1 MTRMKIFL
9 GTVVTFCTLACSVL
23 TASAQAKGTIYIKGS
38 DKGITG
44 QIRWSQAKKGYDV
57 VRDGSD
63 RGTLVP
69 LRKVERIS
77 VSRPAGLVAAA
88 RNVRDE
94 SYEGPHIDDLK
105 RIVSVYLMLEHD
117 MVAAVYLAEAY
128 LATGNTRQAAA
139 TCQKVRANRTATQL
153 SADFLRVYW
162 RTLLEN
168 QKHSTLQQEVKEII
182 ETGPRPVAAL
192 AQLMRGDIDVSK
204 GNYERALIDG
214 YLRTVILFGD
224 VRDVQPE
231 ALYKAARCFEEL
243 GESVNAEKMRKKLL
257 AVYPG
262 SDYSKKI
269 QAGG

>member
-117 MVAAVYLAEAY
+117 MVAAAYLAEAY

-162 RTLLEN
+162 RTLLES